1 MLLKNRVRLWM
12 QGVVVLSWF
21 LCHSS
26 LAAAFDFSDWD
37 ALVKKHVKTTTIDGV
52 TLNAIAYMDLKADPG
67 FKRVVNGLKIASLD
81 DLKIQEEK
89 LSFWINVYN
98 ILAAKVVVDNY
109 PVESIKD
116 VGSFLKPVW
125 KRPAGVV
132 AGEERTLDEV
142 EHEILRKM
150 GDPRIHV
157 AIVCASVSCPDIR
170 KEVYTAER
178 LNEQLDDQMRK
189 FLENKEKGLRVDK
202 KKKRIY
208 LSAIFKWFKEDF
220 DSQGGVIS
228 FVSQYV
234 SPSEKKDFQEF
245 GRNLKYLDYN
255 WDLNKL

>member
-1 MLLKNRVRLWM
+1 MQLWV
-12 QGVVVLSWF
+12 QGTVFLSWF
-21 LCHSS
+21 LFHAS

-37 ALVKKHVKTTTIDGV
+37 ALLKKHVKTTTIDGV
-52 TLNAIAYMDLKADPG
+52 MLNAIAYKDLNTDPG
-67 FKRVVNGLKIASLD
+67 FKRVVDGLKTASLD
-81 DLKIQEEK
+81 VLKTQEEK
-89 LSFWINVYN
+89 LTFWINVYN
-98 ILAAKVVVDNY
+98 VLAVKVVVDNY
-109 PVESIKD
+109 PVKSIKD
-116 VGSFLKPVW
+116 VGSVFKAVW

-132 AGEERTLDEV
+132 AGKEHTLNEV

-170 KEVYTAER
+170 KEAYIAER

-189 FLENKEKGLRVDK
+189 FLENSGKGLRIDE

-220 DSQGGVIS
+220 EPRGGVIS

-234 SPSEKKDFQEF
+234 ASAQKKNFQEF
-245 GRNLKYLDYN
+245 GKKIKYLDYN
-255 WDLNKL
+255 WDLNELQLK